1 MLAYDKTRSSVSWA
15 CDSVT
20 SGRNPI
26 LKFAVRGKTLCVY
39 FALNANDY
47 ADSKYRVEKAEAA
60 KYESVPCL
68 YRIKND
74 RRLGYAKDLIAA
86 VCEKHGLTKGE
97 TPTEDYTLPYETT
110 KALIGKGLIKEMKT
124 AATAAQIERAK
135 ESGKIKQVSVQEAD
149 AMISDEIAS
158 TMIEGR
164 TGGAVGKKAIVN
176 VDALSQNFNDGDT
189 VTIECLKEKKLVPS
203 STKQVKLLAR
213 GILDKKLH
221 VELQDYSIEAVKMV
235 IALGGTVKR
244 V

>member
-1 MLAYDKTRSSVSWA
+1 M
-15 CDSVT
+15 
-20 SGRNPI
+20 
-26 LKFAVRGKTLCVY
+26 Y